1 VTMERTQCFES
12 EDTHKFLYPNGELTE
27 FNRGEVCDDLENRGE
42 VCCIKLK
49 FKGGYYNFS

>member
-1 VTMERTQCFES
+1 MERTQCFES